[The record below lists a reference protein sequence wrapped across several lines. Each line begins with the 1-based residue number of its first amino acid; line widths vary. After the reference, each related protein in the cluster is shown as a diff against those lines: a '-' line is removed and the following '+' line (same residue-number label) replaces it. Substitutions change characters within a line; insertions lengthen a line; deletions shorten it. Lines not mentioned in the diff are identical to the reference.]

1 MQYFGFTVTPVFGA
15 VLASLGSKN
24 RFIFPIVPLLITE
37 YSLPALVMGCL
48 AVINS
53 LILCYKFED
62 LKKGFTPLSQNSDDN
77 ALPHNG
83 SLEGGKLITVSAD
96 PAAPLFTDKSKSVTK
111 MLLGGCALNMAM
123 KGTIGVFET
132 LGSEFVTRRFHWD
145 SLQTGYTFAIFG
157 VLGVI
162 CLLSFPLM
170 QKHGVLDIN
179 LITGGSVLMA
189 LSCFILSLATLR

>member
-1 MQYFGFTVTPVFGA
+1 MFGA
-15 VLASLGSKN
+15 VLASVGSKS
-24 RFIFPIVPLLITE
+24 RFTIPIVPLLITE
-37 YSLPALVMGCL
+37 YSLPALFMGCL
-48 AVINS
+48 AVTNS

-62 LKKGFTPLSQNSDDN
+62 LNKGFVPLTQNSNDN
-77 ALPHNG
+77 ALPHTG
-83 SLEGGKLITVSAD
+83 LLEGGKPIAALVDPVS
-96 PAAPLFTDKSKSVTK
+96 PLFTAKTTNLTK
-111 MLLGGCALNMAM
+111 MLLSGCALNMAM

-162 CLLSFPLM
+162 CLLSFPFM